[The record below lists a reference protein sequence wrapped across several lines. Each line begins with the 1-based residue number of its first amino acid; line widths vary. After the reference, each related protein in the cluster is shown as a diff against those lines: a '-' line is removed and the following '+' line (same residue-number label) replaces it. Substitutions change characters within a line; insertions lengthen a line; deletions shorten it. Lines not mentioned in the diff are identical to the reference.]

1 MVESKFQEQLKRAP
15 LVIVGTKLDL
25 NLEGKSRKD
34 IQNNANQWLN
44 EQETHKHVK
53 YFETSAFKNINVSS
67 VFDWT
72 TTKAHLMA
80 NELEQFHVA
89 EVKTQE
95 ETPLVTEEKVSFL
108 ETCTIF

>member
-1 MVESKFQEQLKRAP
+1 M
-15 LVIVGTKLDL
+15 
-25 NLEGKSRKD
+25 
-34 IQNNANQWLN
+34 
-44 EQETHKHVK
+44 K

-89 EVKTQE
+89 EVKTKDIE
-95 ETPLVTEEKVSFL
+95 EVQVTEEKVSFL
-108 ETCTIF
+108 ETCTIY